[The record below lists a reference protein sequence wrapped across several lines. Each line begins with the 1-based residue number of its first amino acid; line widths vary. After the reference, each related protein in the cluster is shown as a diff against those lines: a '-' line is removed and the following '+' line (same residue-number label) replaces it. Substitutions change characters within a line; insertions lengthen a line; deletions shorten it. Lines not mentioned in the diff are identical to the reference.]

1 MTNKNYENRGD
12 LIYET
17 STYVTPGSHN
27 LQIPNRSEF
36 HKYLIDNI
44 TVGDFSTGGCADG
57 GTKIK
62 KIAHAI
68 NWSKAMHNK
77 YYIKKFSE
85 ENRE

>member
-1 MTNKNYENRGD
+1 MK
-12 LIYET
+12 T

-36 HKYLIDNI
+36 HKYLIENI
-44 TVGDFSTGGCADG
+44 TVSDFSTGGCTDG

-62 KIAHAI
+62 KIARAI

-85 ENRE
+85 ENRK

>member
-1 MTNKNYENRGD
+1 MK
-12 LIYET
+12 T

-68 NWSKAMHNK
+68 NWSKAMHNN
-77 YYIKKFSE
+77 YYIKKFAE

>member
-1 MTNKNYENRGD
+1 MK
-12 LIYET
+12 T

-36 HKYLIDNI
+36 HKYLIENI
-44 TVGDFSTGGCADG
+44 TVGCADG

-85 ENRE
+85 ENKK

>member
-1 MTNKNYENRGD
+1 MRN
-12 LIYET
+12 
-17 STYVTPGSHN
+17 STYVTPGNHN
-27 LQIPNRSEF
+27 LHIPSRNEF

-44 TVGDFSTGGCADG
+44 TIGDFSTGGCAEG

-68 NWSKAMHNK
+68 NRSKAMHNK
-77 YYIKKFSE
+77 YYIKKFAE

>member
-1 MTNKNYENRGD
+1 MK
-12 LIYET
+12 T

-36 HKYLIDNI
+36 HKYLIENI
-44 TVGDFSTGGCADG
+44 TVGDFSTGG

-77 YYIKKFSE
+77 YYVKKFSE
-85 ENRE
+85 ENKK